1 MQRNPYYLRYKY
13 LKTVFID
20 KGISS
25 YCKYICTLWEH
36 VISTNKIKTFCCISN
51 SPYTEKNCKYFSDK
65 SGSEQITLGG
75 GYNNEI

>member
-1 MQRNPYYLRYKY
+1 MRKNNPYYLQCKY
-13 LKTVFID
+13 LKTVFVD

-25 YCKYICTLWEH
+25 YCKYICTLWGH

-65 SGSEQITLGG
+65 SGSEQITLEGLD
-75 GYNNEI
+75 E